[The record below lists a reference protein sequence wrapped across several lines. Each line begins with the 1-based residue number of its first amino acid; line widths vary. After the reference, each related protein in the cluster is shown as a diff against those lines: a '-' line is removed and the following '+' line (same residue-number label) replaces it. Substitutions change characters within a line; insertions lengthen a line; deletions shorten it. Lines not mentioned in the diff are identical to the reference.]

1 MINLVLELVICIG
14 MAAVIAISSPYLAI
28 IYPFLVPVLFMLQ
41 KSYLRTSKQLCLL
54 DLEAKS
60 PM

>member
-28 IYPFLVPVLFMLQ
+28 IYPFLVLVLFMLQ